1 MIDYDE
7 ENDKR
12 TFVVESAIKN
22 NLGSPE
28 EIELYN
34 ELSLAM
40 ELMEDNDFNVMDSGI
55 GNGINFG
62 ITTKF
67 PHGLPENI
75 GIMFFNVSPEF
86 NINIKE
92 TSQCVYAGERYF
104 AINIK
109 KTNFFVTN

>member
-7 ENDKR
+7 EDKR

-22 NLGSPE
+22 KLGNRE
-28 EIELYN
+28 EIQLY
-34 ELSLAM
+34 EQLSLAM
-40 ELMEDNDFNVMDSGI
+40 ELKEDDFSVADSGI
-55 GNGINFG
+55 GDGIYFG

-75 GIMFFNVSPEF
+75 GNMFFNIDSSFDVSV
-86 NINIKE
+86 KE
-92 TSQCVYAGERYF
+92 TSKCVYAGERYF

-109 KTNFFVTN
+109 KD